1 MGIFGNIFR
10 VQDLEDKKLE
20 FENIKKQYLK
30 EGESISA
37 DSIKLFGLRKDSIR
51 ILQRVKSYIDRLEN
65 CPESIKRGI
74 GKALSYTDNFRET
87 MQWEVE
93 AKLNSNIS
101 SGSVNGSTGTNIGI
115 GGIAAGMSAAA
126 KLKRMSPNDEVIVYE
141 KGDIV
146 SFGACGLPYYAGGF
160 FEDPNEMIAR
170 TPEEFR
176 ASGIKLFTNHEVMK
190 VDFGGKKLQ
199 VKDLMTGVSIEESYD
214 KLMIATGASSII
226 PPIKGIDSENVLT
239 LKSMEDGYKV
249 RALME
254 DSNIR
259 RVTVIGAGFIGVEV
273 IEAAK
278 KNGKEVTVVQLQDR
292 ILAEVFDKEIT
303 DLLEEEIRNHDV
315 NLLLDETVME
325 INKKENITT
334 IKTDNREFDTD
345 MVIVATGFRPNTAF
359 LKDSGIEMLK
369 NGAIVVDKYGKTS
382 IEDVYA
388 AGDCA
393 TINSAITNKAIY
405 VPLATGANKLG
416 RIVGE
421 NLAGAN
427 NAFQGSLASSCIKV
441 MDMEAARTGLSEKE
455 VKALGFD
462 YKTKFITDMNQ
473 TSYYPGRQ
481 KIYVKLI
488 YDAHTKVIYGGQVAG
503 YKDAVQRCNVIAA
516 CIYGKMTTEQLGMLD
531 LSYAPPFSRT
541 WDVLNVAGNVSK

>member
-1 MGIFGNIFR
+1 MKVII
-10 VQDLEDKKLE
+10 
-20 FENIKKQYLK
+20 
-30 EGESISA
+30 
-37 DSIKLFGLRKDSIR
+37 
-51 ILQRVKSYIDRLEN
+51 
-65 CPESIKRGI
+65 
-74 GKALSYTDNFRET
+74 
-87 MQWEVE
+87 
-93 AKLNSNIS
+93 
-101 SGSVNGSTGTNIGI
+101 I

-160 FEDPNEMIAR
+160 FDDSNEMIAR
-170 TPEEFR
+170 TAEEFR
-176 ASGIKLFTNHEVMK
+176 KTGINLFTNHEVLE
-190 VDFGGKKLQ
+190 VDFDNKKLR
-199 VKDLMTGVSIEESYD
+199 VKDLIQNMIIEESYD
-214 KLMIATGASSII
+214 KLMIASGASSII

-239 LKSMEDGYKV
+239 LKSMDDGNKL

-254 DSNIR
+254 NEDLK
-259 RVTVIGAGFIGVEV
+259 RVTVIGAGFIGVEAV
-273 IEAAK
+273 EAAK
-278 KNGKEVTVVQLQDR
+278 KRGKEVTVVQLQDR
-292 ILAEVFDKEIT
+292 ILAEVFDEEIT
-303 DLLEEEIRNHDV
+303 NLLEEEIRKHDV

-325 INKKENITT
+325 ITT
-334 IKTDNREFDTD
+334 AGKATNIKTNKREFETD
-345 MVIVATGFRPNTAF
+345 IVIVATGFRPNTAF
-359 LKDSGIEMLK
+359 VKNEKLEMLK
-369 NGAIVVDKYGKTS
+369 NGAIVVDKYGRTS

-393 TINSAITNKAIY
+393 TINSVITNKPVY

-427 NAFQGSLASSCIKV
+427 NEFQGSLASSCIKV

-462 YKTKFITDMNQ
+462 YKTKFITDMNH
-473 TSYYPGRQ
+473 TSYYPGQ
-481 KIYVKLI
+481 TKIYVKLI

-503 YKDAVQRCNVIAA
+503 YKDAVQRCNVIAT
-516 CIYGKMTTEQLGMLD
+516 CIFAKMTTAQLGMLD

>member
-1 MGIFGNIFR
+1 MKVII
-10 VQDLEDKKLE
+10 
-20 FENIKKQYLK
+20 
-30 EGESISA
+30 
-37 DSIKLFGLRKDSIR
+37 
-51 ILQRVKSYIDRLEN
+51 
-65 CPESIKRGI
+65 
-74 GKALSYTDNFRET
+74 
-87 MQWEVE
+87 
-93 AKLNSNIS
+93 
-101 SGSVNGSTGTNIGI
+101 I

-160 FEDPNEMIAR
+160 FDDSNEMIAR
-170 TPEEFR
+170 TAEEFR
-176 ASGIKLFTNHEVMK
+176 KTGINLFTNHEVLE
-190 VDFGGKKLQ
+190 VDFDNKKLR
-199 VKDLMTGVSIEESYD
+199 VKDLIQNMIIEESYD
-214 KLMIATGASSII
+214 KLMIASGASSII

-239 LKSMEDGYKV
+239 LKSMDDGNKL

-254 DSNIR
+254 NENLK
-259 RVTVIGAGFIGVEV
+259 RVTVIGAGFIGVEAV
-273 IEAAK
+273 EAAK
-278 KNGKEVTVVQLQDR
+278 KRGKEVTVVQLQDR
-292 ILAEVFDKEIT
+292 ILAEVFDEEIT
-303 DLLEEEIRNHDV
+303 NLLEEEIRKHDV
-315 NLLLDETVME
+315 NLLLDETVIE
-325 INKKENITT
+325 ITT
-334 IKTDNREFDTD
+334 AGKATNIKTNKREFETD
-345 MVIVATGFRPNTAF
+345 IVIVATGFRPNTAF
-359 LKDSGIEMLK
+359 VKNEKLEMLK
-369 NGAIVVDKYGKTS
+369 NGAIVVDKYGRTS

-393 TINSAITNKAIY
+393 TINSVITNKPVY

-427 NAFQGSLASSCIKV
+427 NEFQGSLASSCIKV

-462 YKTKFITDMNQ
+462 YKTKFITDMNH
-473 TSYYPGRQ
+473 TSYYPGQ
-481 KIYVKLI
+481 TKIYVKLI

-503 YKDAVQRCNVIAA
+503 YKDAVQRCNVIAT
-516 CIYGKMTTEQLGMLD
+516 CIFAKMTTAQLGMLD